1 LYPHSDQKEANM
13 ARIEFTLGLRPV
25 SAWHIGTGYGL
36 AGVVDARTARTGE
49 GLVYVPGSTVKGR
62 VRYRFREVMEALRVD
77 GCPADHPCRE
87 ADTPC
92 PLCNV
97 FGSIRRSGALF
108 FSDLHLIEDLDDLA
122 RLEGGRYRPLFEH
135 ETRTNVMISRPR
147 GVAFEQRLFSI
158 EAGAPELYLVGD
170 VTGTVDPCGR
180 TLAVGDRVIPQDV
193 ALLVAAARVV
203 THIGGRKSRGLG
215 RCRLEP
221 TALRVDGETVSVD
234 ALLQALL
241 GEGD

>member
-1 LYPHSDQKEANM
+1 M
-13 ARIEFTLGLRPV
+13 ARIELTLGLRPL

-62 VRYRFREVMEALRVD
+62 VRYRFREVTEALGVD
-77 GCPADHPCRE
+77 GCPPDHPCRE

-97 FGSIRRSGALF
+97 FGSIRGSGALF
-108 FSDLHLIEDLDDLA
+108 FSDLRLIEDLHDLA
-122 RLEGGRYRPLFEH
+122 RLEEGRYRPLFEH
-135 ETRTNVMISRPR
+135 ETRTNVMISRRR
-147 GVAFEQRLFSI
+147 GVAFEQRLFTT

-170 VTGTVDPCGR
+170 VAGTLETCER
-180 TLAVGDRVIPQDV
+180 TLDV
-193 ALLVAAARVV
+193 DQQTVPKDLALLVAAAGIV

-221 TALRVDGETVSVD
+221 ANLTVDGEDVGVQP
-234 ALLQALL
+234 LLETLL
-241 GEGD
+241 GEGR